1 MNSAQRVISK
11 FGGQRALATALGKPQ
26 STIQYWAKVGTVPMK
41 WHGPLLKLAEG
52 YGVELYPGDFLDYS
66 GSNGANVRPDAEQSK
81 TLTARWPGVLRIAEV
96 ELPVYVLD
104 DGRRVI
110 SRTGATDV
118 ITGGRGGGNLE
129 SYLNVESLKGYLPGG
144 ISEQWIEFAIP
155 QVVNKTVLGMTAET
169 FLDICTAYVRA
180 LNDNALQTDRQRI
193 IAAKAGMFLAAC
205 SKVGLVALIDEA
217 TGYQY
222 ERAEDA
228 LQFKIKLF
236 LEEEMR
242 KWESTFPD
250 ELWREFG
257 RLTQWQGPIHSR
269 PRYWGRLVMELVYG
283 YLDPDVAEWL
293 RKNNPKPERG
303 HNHHQWL
310 TSQYGLRRLT
320 EHIWMVIGLA
330 KGCQNLGE
338 LKQKM
343 GQIYGRQPV
352 QLTFYL
358 PPPSAQPTALP
369 TARVP
374 KSPGH
379 ESTDEQRKMAI

>member
-26 STIQYWAKVGTVPMK
+26 STIQYWARAGTIPAK
-41 WHGPLLKLAEG
+41 WHAPLITLAQG
-52 YGVELYPGDFLDYS
+52 YGVELYPGDFLDLP
-66 GSNGANVRPDAEQSK
+66 GSNGSESDAEAERAK
-81 TLTARWPGVLRIAEV
+81 PPTARWPGNLRIADV

-118 ITGGRGGGNLE
+118 ITGGKGGGNLE
-129 SYLNVESLKGYLPGG
+129 SYLNVEALRGYMPGDV
-144 ISEQWIEFAIP
+144 SEQWFEFVIP
-155 QVVNKTVLGMTAET
+155 QVTNKTVLGMAAET

-180 LNDNALQTDRQRI
+180 LNDGALQTDRQRD

-228 LQFKIKLF
+228 LQFKLKLF

-257 RLTQWQGPIHSR
+257 RLTQWRGPIHSR
-269 PRYWGRLVMELVYG
+269 PRYWGRLVMELIYG

-293 RKNNPKPERG
+293 KKNNPKPEKG

-310 TSQYGLRRLT
+310 TSQFGLRKLL

-330 KGCQNLGE
+330 KGCQTLGE
-338 LKQKM
+338 LKQRM
-343 GQIYGRQPV
+343 AEIYGRQAM

-358 PPPSAQPTALP
+358 PPPTHIAALTEQKP
-369 TARVP
+369 V
-374 KSPGH
+374 KSPGK
-379 ESTDEQRKMAI
+379 EYPDAQKKLAI